1 MTSKTNNFL
10 KIFTPSVL
18 AVLFMVLS
26 GIFATSMHCL
36 IRFATEDHHP
46 FEVAFFRT
54 IFVLLIFLPFVVK
67 NGFKSLK
74 PNNIKLQSY
83 RAVIGSVAMLC
94 MFYGL
99 SITELAKATAL
110 MFTVPIFAT
119 ILAIIFLKEVVG
131 IRRWSAMFVGFFGAL
146 IVLRPDIELGFGPL
160 LILCGSLMW
169 SSSVLMAKKLTQTD
183 STLSITFWQAAGLI
197 PATFILATQVWQ
209 WPSFNQLLMFLLIA
223 IAGTLT
229 HWFLNEALKRAEI
242 SALLPLD
249 YLRLIWSV
257 SLGLIF
263 FNEIPP
269 AGLWLGA
276 ALILGASTYIGV
288 RQAKK
293 KKDELNTGTNIS
305 IKTYLPPE
313 TGTIEPET

>member
-1 MTSKTNNFL
+1 MINKTNNL
-10 KIFTPSVL
+10 SKIFTPSIL
-18 AVLFMVLS
+18 AILFMVLS

-36 IRFATEDHHP
+36 IRFATEENHP

-67 NGFKSLK
+67 NGFKTLK

-83 RAVIGSVAMLC
+83 RAIIGSVAMLC

-197 PATFILATQVWQ
+197 PATFVLATQVWE
-209 WPSFNQLLMFLLIA
+209 WPNLNQLFMFLLIA

-257 SLGLIF
+257 SLGFIF

-288 RQAKK
+288 RQVKK
-293 KKDELNTGTNIS
+293 KKEELNTNTNIS
-305 IKTYLPPE
+305 I
-313 TGTIEPET
+313 

>member
-1 MTSKTNNFL
+1 MTNKTNNL
-10 KIFTPSVL
+10 PKIFTPSVL

-36 IRFATEDHHP
+36 IRFATEENHP

-67 NGFKSLK
+67 NGFKTLK

-83 RAVIGSVAMLC
+83 RAIIGSVAMLC

-197 PATFILATQVWQ
+197 PATFVLATQVWE
-209 WPSFNQLLMFLLIA
+209 WPNLNQLFMFLLIA

-257 SLGLIF
+257 SLGFIF

-288 RQAKK
+288 RQVKK
-293 KKDELNTGTNIS
+293 KKEELNTNTNIS
-305 IKTYLPPE
+305 I
-313 TGTIEPET
+313 

>member
-1 MTSKTNNFL
+1 MTNKTNNL
-10 KIFTPSVL
+10 SKIFTPSVL

-36 IRFATEDHHP
+36 IRFATEENHP

-67 NGFKSLK
+67 NGFKTLK
-74 PNNIKLQSY
+74 PKNVKLQSY
-83 RAVIGSVAMLC
+83 RAIIGSVAMLC

-131 IRRWSAMFVGFFGAL
+131 IRRWSAMLIGFFGAL
-146 IVLRPDIELGFGPL
+146 IVLRPDIELGFGPF

-209 WPSFNQLLMFLLIA
+209 WPNLDQLIMFLLIA

-269 AGLWLGA
+269 AGLWFGA

-293 KKDELNTGTNIS
+293 KKDELNTNTNIN
-305 IKTYLPPE
+305 I
-313 TGTIEPET
+313 

>member
-1 MTSKTNNFL
+1 MTNKTNNL
-10 KIFTPSVL
+10 SKIFTPSVL

-36 IRFATEDHHP
+36 IRFATEENHP

-67 NGFKSLK
+67 NGFKTLK

-83 RAVIGSVAMLC
+83 RAIIGSVAMLC

-131 IRRWSAMFVGFFGAL
+131 IRRWSAMFIGFFGAL

-209 WPSFNQLLMFLLIA
+209 WPNLDQLIMFLLIA

-269 AGLWLGA
+269 AGLWFGA

-293 KKDELNTGTNIS
+293 KKDELNTNTNIN
-305 IKTYLPPE
+305 I
-313 TGTIEPET
+313 

>member
-1 MTSKTNNFL
+1 MTNKKNNL
-10 KIFTPSVL
+10 SKIFTPSIL
-18 AVLFMVLS
+18 AILFMVLS

-36 IRFATEDHHP
+36 IRFATEENHP

-67 NGFKSLK
+67 NGFKTLK

-83 RAVIGSVAMLC
+83 RAIIGSVAMLC

-197 PATFILATQVWQ
+197 PATFVLATQVWE
-209 WPSFNQLLMFLLIA
+209 WPNLNQLFMFLLIA

-257 SLGLIF
+257 SLGFIF

-288 RQAKK
+288 RQVKK
-293 KKDELNTGTNIS
+293 KKEELNTSTNIS
-305 IKTYLPPE
+305 I
-313 TGTIEPET
+313 

>member
-1 MTSKTNNFL
+1 MTNKKDNLS
-10 KIFTPSVL
+10 KIFTPSIL
-18 AVLFMVLS
+18 AILFMVLS

-36 IRFATEDHHP
+36 IRFATEENHP

-67 NGFKSLK
+67 NGLKTLK

-83 RAVIGSVAMLC
+83 RAIIGSVAMLC

-183 STLSITFWQAAGLI
+183 SILSITFWQAAGLI
-197 PATFILATQVWQ
+197 PATFVLATQVWE
-209 WPSFNQLLMFLLIA
+209 WPNLNQLFMFLLIA

-257 SLGLIF
+257 SLGFIF

-288 RQAKK
+288 RQVKK
-293 KKDELNTGTNIS
+293 KKEELNTNTNIS
-305 IKTYLPPE
+305 I
-313 TGTIEPET
+313 

>member
-1 MTSKTNNFL
+1 MNKENNYKVF
-10 KIFTPSVL
+10 FTPSVL
-18 AVLFMVLS
+18 AVFFMIFS
-26 GIFATSMHCL
+26 GFFATTMHCL

-54 IFVLLIFLPFVVK
+54 VFVLIIFLPLVVR
-67 NGFKSLK
+67 NGMNSLK
-74 PNNIKLQSY
+74 SNNIKLQSF
-83 RAVIGSVAMLC
+83 RAVVGSVAMLC

-119 ILAIIFLKEVVG
+119 ILAIIFLKEIVG
-131 IRRWSAMFVGFFGAL
+131 IRRWIAMLVGFSGAL

-160 LILCGSLMW
+160 LILCASLMW
-169 SSSVLMAKKLTQTD
+169 SSSMLMAKTLTKTD
-183 STLSITFWQAAGLI
+183 TTLSITFWQAAGLI
-197 PATFILATQVWQ
+197 PATFLLAIQVWE
-209 WPSFNQLLMFLLIA
+209 WPTLSQIFMFLMIA
-223 IAGTLT
+223 IAGTLV

-257 SLGLIF
+257 SMGFIF
-263 FNEIPP
+263 FNELPH

-276 ALILGASTYIGV
+276 ALILGASTYIGI

-293 KKDELNTGTNIS
+293 KKDELNTNSNI
-305 IKTYLPPE
+305 
-313 TGTIEPET
+313 TI

>member
-1 MTSKTNNFL
+1 MTNKTNNL
-10 KIFTPSVL
+10 PKIFTPSVL

-36 IRFATEDHHP
+36 IRFATEENHP

-67 NGFKSLK
+67 NGFKTLK

-83 RAVIGSVAMLC
+83 RAIIGSVAMLC

-131 IRRWSAMFVGFFGAL
+131 IRRWSAMFIGFFGAL

-209 WPSFNQLLMFLLIA
+209 WPNLDQLIMFLLIA

-263 FNEIPP
+263 FNEIPT

-293 KKDELNTGTNIS
+293 KKDELNTNTNIS
-305 IKTYLPPE
+305 I
-313 TGTIEPET
+313 

>member
-1 MTSKTNNFL
+1 MNKENNSKVF
-10 KIFTPSVL
+10 FTPSVL
-18 AVLFMVLS
+18 AVFFMIFS
-26 GIFATSMHCL
+26 GFFATTMHCL

-54 IFVLLIFLPFVVK
+54 VFVLIIFLPLVVR
-67 NGFKSLK
+67 NGMNSLK
-74 PNNIKLQSY
+74 SNNIKLQSF
-83 RAVIGSVAMLC
+83 RAVVGSVAMLC

-119 ILAIIFLKEVVG
+119 ILAIFFLKEIVG
-131 IRRWSAMFVGFFGAL
+131 IRRWIAMLVGFSGAL

-160 LILCGSLMW
+160 LILCASLMW
-169 SSSVLMAKKLTQTD
+169 SSSMLMAKTLTKTD
-183 STLSITFWQAAGLI
+183 TTLSITFWQAAGLI
-197 PATFILATQVWQ
+197 PATFVLAIQVWE
-209 WPSFNQLLMFLLIA
+209 WPTLSQIFMFLMIA
-223 IAGTLT
+223 IAGTLV

-257 SLGLIF
+257 SMGFIF
-263 FNEIPP
+263 FNELPH

-276 ALILGASTYIGV
+276 ALILGASTYIGI

-293 KKDELNTGTNIS
+293 KKDELNTNSNI
-305 IKTYLPPE
+305 
-313 TGTIEPET
+313 TI

>member
-1 MTSKTNNFL
+1 MTNKTNNL
-10 KIFTPSVL
+10 PKIFTPSVL

-36 IRFATEDHHP
+36 IRFATEENHP

-67 NGFKSLK
+67 NGFKTLK
-74 PNNIKLQSY
+74 PNNVKLQSY
-83 RAVIGSVAMLC
+83 RAIIGSVAMLC

-197 PATFILATQVWQ
+197 PATFVLATQVWE
-209 WPSFNQLLMFLLIA
+209 WPNLNQLFMFLLIA

-257 SLGLIF
+257 SLGFIF

-288 RQAKK
+288 RQVKK
-293 KKDELNTGTNIS
+293 KKEELNTNTNIS
-305 IKTYLPPE
+305 I
-313 TGTIEPET
+313 

>member
-1 MTSKTNNFL
+1 MTNKTYNL
-10 KIFTPSVL
+10 SKIFTPSVL

-36 IRFATEDHHP
+36 IRFATEENHP

-67 NGFKSLK
+67 NGFKTLK
-74 PNNIKLQSY
+74 PKNVKLQSY
-83 RAVIGSVAMLC
+83 RAIIGSVAMLC

-99 SITELAKATAL
+99 SITELSKATAL

-131 IRRWSAMFVGFFGAL
+131 IRRWSAMLIGFFGAL

-209 WPSFNQLLMFLLIA
+209 WPNLDQLIMFLLIA

-269 AGLWLGA
+269 AGLWFGA

-293 KKDELNTGTNIS
+293 KKDELNTNTNIN
-305 IKTYLPPE
+305 I
-313 TGTIEPET
+313 

>member
-1 MTSKTNNFL
+1 MTNKTNNL
-10 KIFTPSVL
+10 SKILTPSVL

-36 IRFATEDHHP
+36 IRFATEENHP

-67 NGFKSLK
+67 NGFKTLK
-74 PNNIKLQSY
+74 PNNVKLQSY
-83 RAVIGSVAMLC
+83 RAIIGSVAMLC

-131 IRRWSAMFVGFFGAL
+131 IRRWSAMLIGFFGAL

-209 WPSFNQLLMFLLIA
+209 WPNLDQLIMFLLIA

-269 AGLWLGA
+269 AGLWFGA

-293 KKDELNTGTNIS
+293 KKDELNTNTNIN
-305 IKTYLPPE
+305 I
-313 TGTIEPET
+313 